1 MIRGGGGKVNL
12 YDVYEEEIKI
22 LSAVTCRE
30 ASERTGCDTQ
40 RINRYAATGYNYN
53 NNGKKYRFVNV
64 GYITADS
71 EKPQIQPYE
80 REKPIQMDPDFPE
93 EWDKWRKLALKALR
107 SPAAI
112 RRYRARKVS

>member
-1 MIRGGGGKVNL
+1 MINGGGGKVNL

-22 LSAVTCRE
+22 LSAATSRE
-30 ASERTGCDTQ
+30 VSERTGCSTSL
-40 RINRYAATGYNYN
+40 INRYAATGYNYC

-71 EKPQIQPYE
+71 EKPQMQPLE
-80 REKPIQMDPDFPE
+80 REKPLKMGPDFVE
-93 EWDKWRKLALKALR
+93 RWDKWRKLALKALR

-112 RRYRARKVS
+112 GRYRAARR